1 MRTATNE
8 QGDVVDGRRRPKPLS
23 PPRTWGVN
31 VMLVDDDPADAS
43 LVRNALQRNPNVGA
57 ATVYHD
63 PQKALE
69 AIALGQLQPDLI
81 FLDISM
87 PKTNG
92 FAFLDAMAQIAH
104 ARDIP
109 VAFLTTSAFVRDVEH
124 ARDTMARAYIVK
136 PASLDDLR
144 RRLDAVVKQ
153 TMSGK
158 WS

>member
-1 MRTATNE
+1 MRAAMNE
-8 QGDVVDGRRRPKPLS
+8 QTEDADGRRRPKPLS
-23 PPRTWGVN
+23 TPRAWGVN

-63 PQKALE
+63 PQKALA
-69 AIALGQLQPDLI
+69 AITLGQLQPDLI

-92 FAFLDAMAQIAH
+92 FAFLDALGQIAH

-109 VAFLTTSAFVRDVEH
+109 VAFLTTSGFVRDVEH
-124 ARDTMARAYIVK
+124 ARETMARAYIVK
-136 PASLDDLR
+136 PESLDDLR
-144 RRLDAVVKQ
+144 RRLDAVIKQ